1 MGSDLST
8 TRIINTLVAA
18 DDQVWFRVKYTERS
32 IYIAK
37 HSRMI
42 WNGKTS
48 KKSEMIHFRL
58 SQ

>member
-32 IYIAK
+32 IYSAK
-37 HSRMI
+37 HSIMI
-42 WNGKTS
+42 WNGKS
-48 KKSEMIHFRL
+48 AKNQR
-58 SQ
+58 